1 MTPFYYFRNLKIL
14 YKMTHRFIL
23 AAFMLW
29 SATFYSQ
36 EDLGK
41 AGNAS
46 VNQIKNDIY
55 LYRNRGGNI
64 LIANG
69 KESVMVVDTQFDEL
83 AEELMDEIKKIAG
96 KKPIQYVINTH
107 HHGDHTGGNSKLA
120 KEGAIVVAQANTRT
134 RLIEQMTKDDKS
146 RKQIREDILPVITFK
161 NDVSFHFQGQEVE
174 VKALPGGH
182 TDGDAVVYFK
192 GSNVMHTGDAFVNNS
207 YPYFDTT
214 SGGSIAGYQEGLAM
228 ILGMIDDNT
237 AVMPGHGP
245 MGSKRDVL
253 YLQNM
258 LNQVYKRVRL
268 EHLKKKSLEEILAM
282 TDITAE
288 FDKKGFGEGYITR
301 ERFIESIVNDLKTEY
316 DFDEIERQKARFQ
329 EAQKRASLLD
339 EKNKGGGL

>member
-1 MTPFYYFRNLKIL
+1 MIQKI
-14 YKMTHRFIL
+14 FL
-23 AAFMLW
+23 AALMFW
-29 SATFYSQ
+29 SATTFSQ
-36 EDLGK
+36 EDQGK

-46 VNQIKNDIY
+46 INEIKNDIY

-83 AEELMDEIKKIAG
+83 ADELMDEIKKIAG

-120 KEGAIVVAQANTRT
+120 QEGAIVVAQAKTRA

-146 RKQIREDILPVITFK
+146 RKQMRPEILPVITFK
-161 NDVSFHFQGQEVE
+161 NDVSFHFKGQEIE

-182 TDGDAVVYFK
+182 TDGDAVVFFK
-192 GSNVMHTGDAFVNNS
+192 KSNVIHTGDAFVNSS

-214 SGGSIAGYQEGLAM
+214 SGGSIAGYQEGLGK
-228 ILGMIDDNT
+228 ILEMIDDNT

-245 MGSKRDVL
+245 MGTKRDVL

-268 EHLKKKSLEEILAM
+268 EHLKKKSLEEIQAM

-288 FDKKGFGEGYITR
+288 FDKKGFGDGFITR
-301 ERFIESIVNDLKTEY
+301 ERFIESIVNDLKNDY
-316 DFDEIERQKARFQ
+316 DFDEIEKQKARFK
-329 EAQKRASLLD
+329 EAQKRANLLD
-339 EKNKGGGL
+339 EKNKGGGF